1 MYVDPAL
8 VLAEI
13 DDAHRR
19 AAQHRRVRLARP
31 ARSRRRNRAGRR
43 LRPTSGRGPASPPRG
58 PSA

>member
-19 AAQHRRVRLARP
+19 AAQHRRIRQARP
-31 ARSRRRNRAGRR
+31 GRARRTRAGRR
-43 LRPTSGRGPASPPRG
+43 PRSTTGGARRSARPRPGS
-58 PSA
+58 